1 MTTSLKSGLVIN
13 RRQTE
18 KIEIEVY
25 VGLEVLVVD
34 AGVVE
39 DDEVDAVVVVPEL
52 EVANLQTNQK
62 VKINQTKSSSI
73 VPRSFFPTNRAS
85 QALNIILVFS
95 PIVTKSHHY

>member
-13 RRQTE
+13 RRQTA

-39 DDEVDAVVVVPEL
+39 DDEVDAVVVVTEL

-62 VKINQTKSSSI
+62 V
-73 VPRSFFPTNRAS
+73 
-85 QALNIILVFS
+85 
-95 PIVTKSHHY
+95 

>member
-1 MTTSLKSGLVIN
+1 MTTSFKSGLVIN

-39 DDEVDAVVVVPEL
+39 DDEVDAVVVVTEL

-62 VKINQTKSSSI
+62 VKINQTKLSSI
-73 VPRSFFPTNRAS
+73 VPRSFFPTKRAS
-85 QALNIILVFS
+85 QAFKIIPVFS
-95 PIVTKSHHY
+95 PIVTESHHY

>member
-1 MTTSLKSGLVIN
+1 MKTSFKSGLVIN
-13 RRQTE
+13 RPQTE

-39 DDEVDAVVVVPEL
+39 DDEVDAVVVVTEL

-62 VKINQTKSSSI
+62 V
-73 VPRSFFPTNRAS
+73 
-85 QALNIILVFS
+85 
-95 PIVTKSHHY
+95 

>member
-13 RRQTE
+13 RRQTV

-39 DDEVDAVVVVPEL
+39 DDEVDAVVVVTEL

-62 VKINQTKSSSI
+62 SKNQSNQVIINCPQVLFPHKPSQSS
-73 VPRSFFPTNRAS
+73 
-85 QALNIILVFS
+85 L
-95 PIVTKSHHY
+95 